1 MNEQAHSSQD
11 WRKTMRIYSDA
22 LNTFSIENKY
32 TYPAQVA
39 LKADKKLTNHWFEKL
54 TEIQTGLVALYKSM
68 GAKGS
73 DERINSVALTS
84 LLILDAQMLNYVNLK
99 NRNLYEQRS
108 SFDSVLLNYLQDI
121 FD

>member
-1 MNEQAHSSQD
+1 MNLNRDAKYISPQVTFQSFLIK
-11 WRKTMRIYSDA
+11 RKHW
-22 LNTFSIENKY
+22 ENKY